1 MLTILLLVAGAVYGA
16 IAGASGHARS
26 KIATAQS
33 RQGQLP
39 ADAALAISRGLGGD
53 FPTYRLAPST
63 GGFVAHNARQ
73 GLIASF
79 GARGATISTRGGA
92 RVSIG
97 LQTIG
102 LGNDLHRV
110 SWARPLARANRVEYR
125 RGGTTEWFANG
136 PAGIEQGFTVDSE
149 PSATSN
155 GTLTLAL
162 GISGTLT
169 VRPGTG
175 GSLVLF
181 GADGKAVLRYGDLS
195 VTDARGRA
203 LPAHM
208 AVEHGRISISVDAR
222 GARYPLTVDPL
233 LNQIGELYES
243 AGAAEDMFGAAIAAS
258 GSTVVVGETLTE
270 VGGHYRAGAAYVF
283 TEGAGGWAS
292 ATQIGKLVASNPES
306 EESFGGAVAISGKTI
321 VVGAPGRKSGSG
333 VNAGGAYVYTEPAKG
348 WGETP
353 EQTQAAEFINSEDVA
368 EYEFGLSVAIT
379 GETIIVGTPR
389 YRNYEHSVT
398 PGADGAVFL
407 FREPAGGWSHEP
419 NALETQSATLV
430 PHESEVE
437 EDGNFGYSVAIGSSG
452 GEQIIVAGAPGEP
465 VGTEPTKYRRGIVF
479 IFTEPA
485 GGWVQSGPR
494 YPQVQ
499 LTASDGTEFASLGQS
514 VSMSGGI
521 VAADASRATVGAV
534 ETGATYVFTP
544 PVSGWASE
552 SEQTQA
558 AKLTATGATEALSYE
573 GSVAIEGDTIVSGA
587 QGKNAYL
594 FAMPSSGWS
603 GEIHQSAEFAAK
615 IWAVGLSGG
624 DALMGA
630 LTAKPPS
637 GTGAI
642 NQGAVDIVPFAPL
655 VSTGAASASEL
666 AATVVGTVNPDQT
679 TLSSCQFQ
687 YGTSSSYGQEVPCSS
702 FPTTGATPSPVSAEL
717 PSLAP
722 GTTYHYRI
730 LATNAVDT
738 SYGEDKTLTT
748 TATAGKS
755 PESTTPTTTT
765 PTTTTPTTTT
775 PTTPTA
781 TTPPSVG
788 PTVAPQPSPALACTT
803 AQVALINVV
812 QQGSHV
818 LITGAARL
826 VLAGKR
832 VSIKFLATHKVV
844 ATATIAANGT
854 FSASASLPPAKVRET
869 NLARYEAVVGSL
881 HSLNLKLDRRMY
893 MTSATRS
900 GAHVLLSGYVT
911 GSFKPGSV
919 VKILLR
925 VTCSTEKAIAKV
937 KLTGSG
943 RFSATVPAP
952 AGAASQIAVYRG
964 TTSVLKDGHP
974 ETTFTL
980 PTPPSA

>member
-1 MLTILLLVAGAVYGA
+1 MSRTISASPGQAIQLSAGA
-16 IAGASGHARS
+16 
-26 KIATAQS
+26 T
-33 RQGQLP
+33 
-39 ADAALAISRGLGGD
+39 LAISRGLGGD
-53 FPTYRLAPST
+53 LTGYRAVRSR
-63 GGFVAHNARQ
+63 GGFVARNARQ
-73 GLIASF
+73 GLTASF
-79 GARGATISTRGGA
+79 GGSGATISMRDGA
-92 RVSIG
+92 RAGIALQAIG
-97 LQTIG
+97 FG
-102 LGNDLHRV
+102 SALHSV
-110 SWARPLARANRVEYR
+110 ALAQPLARANRVEYR
-125 RGGTTEWFANG
+125 RGATTEWFANG
-136 PAGIEQGFTVDSE
+136 PAGVEQGFTVANE
-149 PSATSN
+149 PAGTNN
-155 GTLTLAL
+155 GALTLAL
-162 GISGTLT
+162 AVSGTLT
-169 VRPGTG
+169 ARPRAAG
-175 GSLVLF
+175 GVVLV
-181 GADGKAVLRYGDLS
+181 GADGKPVLHYGDLS

-208 AVEHGRISISVDAR
+208 AVQHGRISISIDAR

-243 AGAAEDMFGAAIAAS
+243 AGATEDMFGGAIAAS

-292 ATQIGKLVASNPES
+292 ATQVGKLVASNPES
-306 EESFGGAVAISGKTI
+306 EESFGGAVAISGRTI

-333 VNAGGAYVYTEPAKG
+333 VDAGGAYVYNEPAKG

-353 EQTQAAEFINSEDVA
+353 EQTQAAELINSEDVT

-379 GETIIVGTPR
+379 GETIVVGTPR
-389 YRNYEHSVT
+389 YRNYEHSAT
-398 PGADGAVFL
+398 PAADGAVFL
-407 FREPAGGWSHEP
+407 FQEPAGGWADEP

-452 GEQIIVAGAPGEP
+452 GEQIIVVGAPGQP
-465 VGTEPTKYRRGIVF
+465 VGSEPSKYRRGIVF

-499 LTASDGTEFASLGQS
+499 LTASDATEFASLGQS
-514 VSMSGGI
+514 VSMSVGVI
-521 VAADASRATVGAV
+521 AAAASRATVGGV

-544 PVSGWASE
+544 PVGGWAAE
-552 SEQTQA
+552 TKQTQA
-558 AKLTATGATEALSYE
+558 AKLTATGATEAFGYE

-642 NQGAVDIVPFAPL
+642 NQGAVDVVPFAPF
-655 VSTGAASASEL
+655 VNTGGTSGGSE
-666 AATVVGTVNPDQT
+666 ATATVEGTVNPDQT
-679 TLSSCQFQ
+679 TLSSCHFQ
-687 YGTSSSYGQEVPCSS
+687 YGASSSYGQEASCSS
-702 FPTTGATPSPVSAEL
+702 FPTTGATSSPVSATL
-717 PSLAP
+717 TGLTP
-722 GTTYHYRI
+722 GTIYHYRV
-730 LATNAVDT
+730 LATNQVNT
-738 SYGEDKTLTT
+738 SYGEDKTFTTPAAANQGEGPESTT
-748 TATAGKS
+748 TTTTPTA
-755 PESTTPTTTT
+755 TTPTTTT
-765 PTTTTPTTTT
+765 TTTT
-775 PTTPTA
+775 PTTP
-781 TTPPSVG
+781 PNVVG
-788 PTVAPQPSPALACTT
+788 PTVVVQPSPALACTT

-818 LITGAARL
+818 EITGAARL

-854 FSASASLPPAKVRET
+854 FSTSAPLPPAKMRET
-869 NLARYEAVVGSL
+869 NLARYEATVGAL
-881 HSLNLKLDRRMY
+881 RSLNLKLDRRMY

-911 GSFKPGSV
+911 GSFKAGAV

-925 VTCSTEKAIAKV
+925 VTCSSEKVIAKV
-937 KLTGSG
+937 KLNGAG
-943 RFSATVPAP
+943 KFNATVPAP
-952 AGAASQIAVYRG
+952 TGAASQIAVYRG
-964 TTSVLKDGHP
+964 TTTVLKDGHL

-980 PTPPSA
+980 PTPPSN